1 MTIKRTLA
9 IFATNFVENF
19 ADSYCSILRLQNLQ
33 RMGKPFNYFII
44 DELQVIISNIH
55 LISIFY

>member
-9 IFATNFVENF
+9 ISPINFVESF

-33 RMGKPFNYFII
+33 RMGKPFTYFII
-44 DELQVIISNIH
+44 DELQVK
-55 LISIFY
+55 

>member
-9 IFATNFVENF
+9 ISPINFVESF

-44 DELQVIISNIH
+44 DELQVK
-55 LISIFY
+55 